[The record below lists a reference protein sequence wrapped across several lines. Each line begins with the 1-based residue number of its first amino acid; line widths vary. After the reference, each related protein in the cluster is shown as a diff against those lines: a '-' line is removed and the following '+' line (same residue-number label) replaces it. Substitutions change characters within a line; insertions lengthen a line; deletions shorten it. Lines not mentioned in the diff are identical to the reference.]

1 MNKYETQTL
10 RTITSNGVEVHHVF
24 VKQSTPSQRLLVI
37 LPGRGYTCEH
47 PVLYFLRRAAA
58 EQGYDV
64 LSITYSF
71 QVQPDTFVTMN
82 LPSEVDAALRLVNPD
97 AYSHVV
103 FAGKSMGTPLAVARG
118 LNSMAEDVRLILL
131 TPIGDAVDDARDLPT
146 LAIIGTNDRYYDAES
161 IAATEMR
168 SNVTWRVMTGLNHA
182 LEDKNSWERTIAVLQ
197 EIVGVCARFLSEP

>member
-1 MNKYETQTL
+1 
-10 RTITSNGVEVHHVF
+10 
-24 VKQSTPSQRLLVI
+24 
-37 LPGRGYTCEH
+37 
-47 PVLYFLRRAAA
+47 VLYFLRRAAA

-71 QVQPDTFVTMN
+71 QMQPDTFITMN
-82 LPSEVDAALRLVNPD
+82 LPAEVDAALRMVNPD
-97 AYSHVV
+97 SYPRVV
-103 FAGKSMGTPLAVARG
+103 FAGKSMGTPLAVTNG

-168 SNVTWRVMTGLNHA
+168 PNVTWRVMPGLNHA
-182 LEDKNSWERTIAVLQ
+182 LEDKGSWERSTAVLQ
-197 EIVGVCARFLSEP
+197 EIVGVCARFLSES